1 MEIASTGLIYLSI
14 NELLCAP
21 MTHLI
26 SGVDTEDGE
35 PLCGTQTSI
44 SGYTEWVS
52 ASHPTISIGW
62 DWYLHTAPSG
72 PVWMRSGYPSS
83 NVMLLDVMQKTKP
96 AHRNLEVLGTIVD
109 ALPWREQI
117 ADLVATRYA

>member
-26 SGVDTEDGE
+26 SGVDTGE
-35 PLCGTQTSI
+35 TDLVCGTKTSI

-52 ASHPTISIGW
+52 SSHPTISIGW
-62 DWYLHTAPSG
+62 DWYLDATPSG
-72 PVWMRSGYPSS
+72 PVWSRVGYPSS
-83 NVMLLDVMQKTKP
+83 NVMLLDVMQKTQP
-96 AHRNLEVLGTIVD
+96 AHRNLEILGTIVD
-109 ALPWREQI
+109 ALPWRERI
-117 ADLVATRYA
+117 ADLVAARYV